1 MKMNQQVSI
10 RIKRPRRFQIFASC
24 VALILIVLALFPV
37 YWTLNTSLK
46 VQTEIYTM
54 KPSLWPKAPT
64 LASYDK
70 LLSPAGDFINSVLN
84 SLTVSLVVSILSVA
98 VSAMAAYAFAR
109 IRFKGRYALSNS
121 ILYAYLMPRSVLFIP
136 LYVLVTNMQLQ
147 NTLGGLMWIYPTFT
161 IPYATWMLKSYFAS
175 IPPALEEAAEIDGAG
190 PWRTMLQVVFPLAIP
205 GIASTAIFTFTLC
218 WSEYQYALV
227 VVTQSSV
234 KTLTLALSD
243 MVVADVY
250 AWGPLMAGSI
260 IATLPVLVLYVCA
273 SRYIVSGLTVG
284 SVK

>member
-1 MKMNQQVSI
+1 MKTPSSVHL
-10 RIKRPRRFQIFASC
+10 KRPRRWKMIPTFA
-24 VALILIVLALFPV
+24 ALVLIMLALFPV

-46 VQTEIYTM
+46 VQAEIYTM
-54 KPSLWPKAPT
+54 KPSLWPKEPT
-64 LASYDK
+64 LESYRK
-70 LLSPAGDFINSVLN
+70 LLFESGTFLTSVMN
-84 SLTVSLVVSILSVA
+84 SLIVSVTVAIVSVG
-98 VSAMAAYAFAR
+98 VSSMAAYAFAR
-109 IRFKGRYALSNS
+109 VRFRGRYTLSNS

-136 LYVLVTNMQLQ
+136 LYVLITNMNLQ
-147 NTLGGLMWIYPTFT
+147 NTLTGLMWIYPTFT

-190 PWRTMLQVVFPLAIP
+190 PWRTMLQVIFPLAVP
-205 GIASTAIFTFTLC
+205 GIASTAIFSFTLC

-227 VVTQSSV
+227 TVTQSSM

-260 IATLPVLVLYVCA
+260 IATLPVLVLYIGA
-273 SRYIVSGLTVG
+273 SRYIVNGLTVG

>member
-1 MKMNQQVSI
+1 MRRINQT
-10 RIKRPRRFQIFASC
+10 RMKRPQRYRTGPTLAA
-24 VALILIVLALFPV
+24 VLLIILALFPV

-46 VQTEIYTM
+46 TQAEIYTM
-54 KPSLWPKAPT
+54 RPSLWPKEPS
-64 LASYDK
+64 LAAYRK
-70 LLSPAGDFINSVLN
+70 LLFESQDFLRSVLN
-84 SLTVSLVVSILSVA
+84 SLLVSSVVAVLSVA
-98 VSAMAAYAFAR
+98 VSSMAAYAFAR
-109 IRFKGRYALSNS
+109 VRFKGRYVLGNS

-136 LYVLVTNMQLQ
+136 LYVLVANMNLQ

-161 IPYATWMLKSYFAS
+161 IPYATWMLKSYFSS

-190 PWRTMLQVVFPLAIP
+190 PWRTMLQVIFPLATP
-205 GIASTAIFTFTLC
+205 GIASTAIFAFTLC

-227 VVTQSSV
+227 TVTQAKV

-260 IATLPVLVLYVCA
+260 IATLPVMLLYICA
-273 SRYIVSGLTVG
+273 SRYVVSGLTVG

>member
-1 MKMNQQVSI
+1 MRRINQT
-10 RIKRPRRFQIFASC
+10 RMKRPQRYRTGPTLAA
-24 VALILIVLALFPV
+24 VLLIILALFPV

-46 VQTEIYTM
+46 TQAEIYTM
-54 KPSLWPKAPT
+54 QPSLWPKEPS
-64 LASYDK
+64 LAAYRK
-70 LLSPAGDFINSVLN
+70 LLFESQDFLLSVLN
-84 SLTVSLVVSILSVA
+84 SLLVSSVVAVLSVA
-98 VSAMAAYAFAR
+98 VSSMAAYAFAR
-109 IRFKGRYALSNS
+109 VRFKGCYVLGNS

-136 LYVLVTNMQLQ
+136 LYVLVTNMNLQ

-161 IPYATWMLKSYFAS
+161 IPYATWMLKSYFSS

-190 PWRTMLQVVFPLAIP
+190 PWRTMLQVIFPLATP
-205 GIASTAIFTFTLC
+205 GIASTAIFAFTLC

-227 VVTQSSV
+227 TVTQAKV

-260 IATLPVLVLYVCA
+260 IATLPVMLLYICA
-273 SRYIVSGLTVG
+273 SRYVVSGLTVG

>member
-1 MKMNQQVSI
+1 MPKRDHPKGRRS
-10 RIKRPRRFQIFASC
+10 RGIKPLPVFIAALLILL
-24 VALILIVLALFPV
+24 ALIPV

-46 VQTEIYTM
+46 SQSEIYVMRPT
-54 KPSLWPKAPT
+54 LWPQSPT
-64 LASYDK
+64 LDSYRK
-70 LLSPAGDFINSVLN
+70 LIQPGGDFLQSVLN
-84 SLTVSLVVSILSVA
+84 SLTVSTLVALLSVA

-109 IRFKGRYALSNS
+109 VPFRGRRALGDS

-136 LYVLVTNMQLQ
+136 LYVLVANLKLQ
-147 NTLGGLMWIYPTFT
+147 NTLAGLMWIYPTFT
-161 IPYATWMLKSYFAS
+161 IPYATWMLRSYFAS
-175 IPPALEEAAEIDGAG
+175 IPSAIEEAAEIDGAG
-190 PWRTMLQVVFPLAIP
+190 PWRTMLQVVFPLATP
-205 GIASTAIFTFTLC
+205 GIASTTIFAFTLC

-227 VVTQSSV
+227 TITQAKV

-260 IATLPVLVLYVCA
+260 MATVPVMLLYIFA
-273 SRYIVSGLTVG
+273 SRYVVSGLTVG